1 MNKIPYLLL
10 LLIFLASC
18 TVDATPSPSP
28 IASTPPPI
36 PTAPVLVEP
45 TPLPEGAS
53 PVLISEVLAGVQGNN
68 NYEFIELYNRS
79 SEIVDLH
86 GWALWYRLP
95 TSQEDLFIYRWTST
109 TLIPPQGHYLLGNA
123 GAEISIPVDMQF
135 DQPINT
141 AGGGLQL
148 RRTDGTVLD
157 ALGWGK
163 AQPDFYE
170 GSSAPALIN
179 GVSLERLPGGLIGN
193 SLDQDDNSTD
203 FHLSDSPDP
212 QNSGSTLTPLPSA
225 RLEVTL
231 QAPASAE
238 PGTQFTYDL
247 SVTNRCGVE
256 AKNIQLILPVHPDL
270 IVTTL
275 PAGITQ
281 EEDLL
286 TWIIPTLPE
295 GETQT
300 IQIPIEVPWTYFNA
314 QVSSYYVL
322 AEGCPLPAFGVP
334 VTTKIEGG
342 IIPIGTARTLLGAD
356 LTIEGVAT
364 AYTGAYYAGTGNV
377 KFYLQDDTG
386 AIQVQVFEGEGSV
399 AVPIGA
405 RVSVRGN
412 VSVYR
417 GSTQIVPLLVPE
429 DVVVLNGTFD
439 TPPLPTLVSIQVAST
454 DLEDLPGKLVQVQGI
469 VTRLEEF
476 SYSYEMDLSDP
487 ANLSQRLTLYID
499 KQTGIQVEQIETG
512 DQYIA
517 VGILDI
523 RDTNHLLYPRVQ
535 EDLQQIYPPVPR
547 VEASAPALVESGQPI
562 TYTLTAFNHTSAP
575 LTNVNLQAVLPEG
588 TSLLA
593 AQQDGTLTDNTI
605 TWLLSE
611 IAPIGGSQSVQFTVT
626 LSDLSR
632 DLVTLSTITLTAS
645 EWQEPITGPILNTF
659 TGGQVPIWA
668 IQGTGF
674 RSPYLFSTITTQGI
688 VTGYFPELAG
698 FFIQEINTDDDPL
711 TSPGLFVYTG
721 GADVGVQS
729 GDLLQ
734 LTGKVRELSGQTA
747 LQIAGAVSVV
757 VLSQGQPLPAPV
769 ELDPPLTVEEA
780 QVYYENIEGSLARIS
795 GPAVAVSP
803 ITKYGEA
810 VLVLPKH
817 GVSRLYQGQDNGIAI
832 MIDDGS
838 SITHVDSSTL
848 PFTIVTGDTSR
859 QVIGPLAYTYSHYKI
874 EPIVIPQ
881 IERTGMQPSTLQP
894 AADGEFNLMSWN
906 VENLFD
912 ALDPNP
918 TDPPKPLPS
927 EYRIDLEKV
936 ANTIVAAGAPTV
948 VALQEV
954 ENLGILEDLAEHP
967 LLAPYFYDPVL
978 IEGFDSRGIDVGY
991 LVRGDQ
997 ASILDVQQ
1005 RDAPAGLFSR
1015 PPLLL
1020 KLEVETGGKTVILYL
1035 LNNHFASMSAG
1046 VEATEPQRT
1055 AQSAWN
1061 LQLVQEILTAEPDA
1075 LVAVMGDL
1083 NSFFESL
1090 PIQTL
1095 RDGGLVHVLDLLPP
1109 EQRYSYIFEGE
1120 SQVLDHILITQSLL
1134 DLLSHVDIL
1143 HVNADFPLSAADDAT
1158 PWHKSDHDPVV
1169 ATFSVK

>member
-1 MNKIPYLLL
+1 MNKSLCLFLVLL
-10 LLIFLASC
+10 FLAAC
-18 TVDATPSPSP
+18 TVDTTPSP
-28 IASTPPPI
+28 TPI
-36 PTAPVLVEP
+36 PSSLPPTPTSPVAVPP

-53 PVLISEVLAGVQGNN
+53 SVLISEVLAGIQGNN

-79 SEIVDLH
+79 NEIVDLL

-123 GAEISIPVDMQF
+123 GADIGIPVNVQF

-148 RRTDGTVLD
+148 RRMDGTVLD

-163 AQPDFYE
+163 AQPGFYE
-170 GSSAPALIN
+170 GTAAPALGN
-179 GVSLERLPGGLIGN
+179 GVSLERLPGSLEGN

-203 FHLSDSPDP
+203 FRLSASPDP
-212 QNSGSTLTPLPSA
+212 QNSGSALTPLPSA
-225 RLEVTL
+225 RLEISL
-231 QAPASAE
+231 QALASAE

-247 SVTNRCGVE
+247 SITNFCGVD
-256 AKNIQLILPVHPDL
+256 AQNVQFIMPVHPAL
-270 IVTTL
+270 LVPTL
-275 PAGITQ
+275 PSGITRD
-281 EEDLL
+281 EDLL
-286 TWIIPTLPE
+286 TWTIPTLAKD
-295 GETQT
+295 ETQG
-300 IQIPIEVPWTYFNA
+300 IQITVEVPWTYFTA
-314 QVSSYYVL
+314 QVGSYYAL
-322 AEGCPLPAFGVP
+322 ADGCPLPAFGVP
-334 VTTKIEGG
+334 VVTEIEGG
-342 IIPIGTARTLLGAD
+342 VMPIGTARTLLGAD
-356 LTIEGVAT
+356 LTIEGIAT

-377 KFYLQDDTG
+377 KFYLEDDTG

-417 GSTQIVPLLVPE
+417 GSTQIVPILVPD
-429 DVVVLNGTFD
+429 DVVILEEPSEIP
-439 TPPLPTLVSIQVAST
+439 PPLTLASIQAAST

-487 ANLSQRLTLYID
+487 ADLSQRLTLYID

-517 VGILDI
+517 IGILDI
-523 RDTNHLLYPRVQ
+523 RDTNHLLYPRIQ
-535 EDLQQIYPPVPR
+535 KDLQQIYPPTPR
-547 VEASAPALVESGQPI
+547 LEASVPPLVESGQPI
-562 TYTLTAFNHTSAP
+562 TYTLTAFNHTSSP
-575 LTNVNLQAVLPEG
+575 LTNVTLQAVLPEG

-593 AQQDGTLTDNTI
+593 AQQGGSLTDDIVN
-605 TWLLSE
+605 WLLPE
-611 IAPIGGSQSVQFTVT
+611 LAPNGGSQSVQFSVT
-626 LSDLSR
+626 LTDL
-632 DLVTLSTITLTAS
+632 TLDHITLPSPTLTAS
-645 EWQEPITGPILNTF
+645 EWQDPITGPTLNTF

-668 IQGTGF
+668 IQGSGF
-674 RSPYLFSTITTQGI
+674 RSPYLFATITTQGV
-688 VTGYFPELAG
+688 VTGYFPDLAG
-698 FFIQEINTDDDPL
+698 FFIQEITSDDDPL
-711 TSPGLFVYTG
+711 TSPGLFVSIV
-721 GADVGVQS
+721 GADVSVQP

-734 LTGKVRELSGQTA
+734 VTGKVRELSGQTA
-747 LQIAGAVSVV
+747 LQIAGDVSIS
-757 VLSQGQPLPAPV
+757 LISKGQSFPAAV
-769 ELDPPLTVEEA
+769 ELDPPLTVDEA
-780 QVYYENIEGSLARIS
+780 QVYYENLEGSLVQVN
-795 GPAVAVSP
+795 GPAIAVSP

-810 VLVLPKH
+810 VLVLPEH

-838 SITHVDSSTL
+838 SITHADSSTL
-848 PFTIVTGDTSR
+848 PFTITTGDTLS
-859 QVIGPLAYTYSHYKI
+859 QIVGPLAYTYSRYKI
-874 EPIVIPQ
+874 EPIAPPQ
-881 IERTGMQPSTLQP
+881 IERSGMQPSSLQP
-894 AADGEFNLMSWN
+894 AADGEFNLMTWN

-936 ANTIVAAGAPTV
+936 ASTIVAAGAPTV

-967 LLAPYFYDPVL
+967 LLASYFYDPVL

-1020 KLEVETGGKTVILYL
+1020 KLEVGTGGETIVIYL

-1055 AQSAWN
+1055 AQADWN
-1061 LQLVQEILTAEPDA
+1061 LQLVQEILSTEPDA
-1075 LVAVMGDL
+1075 FVAVMGDL

-1095 RDGGLVHVLDLLPP
+1095 RDGVMIHVLDLLPP
-1109 EQRYSYIFEGE
+1109 EGRYTYIFEGE
-1120 SQVLDHILITQSLL
+1120 SQVLDHILITESFL
-1134 DLLSHVDIL
+1134 DLLARVEIL
-1143 HVNADFPLSAADDAT
+1143 HVNADFPLSAADDAS

-1169 ATFSVK
+1169 ATFYIK